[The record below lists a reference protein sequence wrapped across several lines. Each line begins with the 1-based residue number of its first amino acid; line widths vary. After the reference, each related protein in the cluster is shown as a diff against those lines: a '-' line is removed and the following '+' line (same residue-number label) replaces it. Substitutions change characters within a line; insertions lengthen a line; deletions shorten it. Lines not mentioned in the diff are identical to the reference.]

1 MLCSVFGPW
10 GIAALGEVG
19 RGLAG
24 RGWLLEKGCRDRQAA
39 HLMLSLL
46 SEIVLVLLSASI
58 KEPGFSWREMCKR
71 QRRRHFCTEKPGFG
85 AAFLARLDLKKQRGS
100 TSCFWEL
107 QLSVHGGKLSTTG
120 KSDYTPESVP
130 WKVALGPDPPSRE
143 AGVSTP

>member
-1 MLCSVFGPW
+1 MFRSVFRPW

-85 AAFLARLDLKKQRGS
+85 AAFLARLDLKKQQGS
-100 TSCFWEL
+100 TSGSSSYQCMVASSPPL
-107 QLSVHGGKLSTTG
+107 GKVITHQ
-120 KSDYTPESVP
+120 
-130 WKVALGPDPPSRE
+130 KVFPGRWHWGQTLLPGRLE
-143 AGVSTP
+143 